1 MLLQNTLA
9 NSLGNQRSVLPT
21 FVALKFG
28 ECCSEN
34 NTNNSLAVIRNHSRE
49 DYWLTKH
56 LAFEET

>member
-34 NTNNSLAVIRNHSRE
+34 
-49 DYWLTKH
+49 KH
-56 LAFEET
+56 QQQLSGNKESQS